1 MTLYPPPANDEI
13 VIVNDPVHRLN
24 MQHLF
29 GSEMMMKVL
38 AAMLLAFGLAVP
50 AFADSF
56 SADQKGEIESIVKSY
71 LLEHPEVV
79 RDAIVA
85 LDAKEKRDAAALQA
99 DALVNS
105 AKTIMHNE
113 LDGVIGNSKGDVT
126 IVEFMDYNC
135 GWCRKSIK
143 EMQSLVKQDK
153 NVRVVMKEFPIFGE
167 GSDYAARAAMASAK
181 QGKYWEFHQALFA
194 TPGKVTSDT
203 VDQTAKQVGLDLAKL
218 KVDMKD
224 PAFAA
229 NILATA
235 KLASDLQFTGTPGFI
250 IDNKIY
256 PGYIPLDEMMAGL
269 TQVRANGGCKAC

>member
-1 MTLYPPPANDEI
+1 ML
-13 VIVNDPVHRLN
+13 
-24 MQHLF
+24 
-29 GSEMMMKVL
+29 KVL
-38 AAMLLAFGLAVP
+38 AALLLAFGLAVP

-56 SADQKGEIESIVKSY
+56 TADQKSEIESIVKSY

-85 LDAKEKRDAAALQA
+85 LDAKEKKDAAALQA
-99 DALVNS
+99 DALANS

-126 IVEFMDYNC
+126 VVEFMDYNC

-143 EMQSLVKQDK
+143 EMQSLVKQ
-153 NVRVVMKEFPIFGE
+153 
-167 GSDYAARAAMASAK
+167 
-181 QGKYWEFHQALFA
+181 GKYWEFHQALFA
-194 TPGKVTSDT
+194 TPGKVTIET

-224 PAFAA
+224 PAIAA

-235 KLASDLQFTGTPGFI
+235 KLAGDLQFTGTPGFI